1 MDKGIYCLVF
11 KNPGC
16 TVRIGALG
24 EIAFRPGWH
33 CYVGSALG
41 SGGLKRLERHIS
53 LAAQRDKRPKWHV
66 DYLHTSSCFSLVY
79 AVYAVTNDRLECR
92 LASELGYGSGCVPKF
107 GCSDCTCRSHL
118 FYRPADPQDE
128 IHSAF
133 RNLGLIPATKT
144 IMNPGAKDTI

>member
-16 TVRIGALG
+16 TVRVGALG
-24 EIAFRPGWH
+24 EIGFQPGWH

-66 DYLHTSSCFSLVY
+66 DYLHISPCFSLVS
-79 AVYAVTNDRLECR
+79 AVYAITSERLECR
-92 LASELGYGSGCVPKF
+92 LARELGSGDSGVPKF
-107 GCSDCTCRSHL
+107 GSSDCSCASHL
-118 FYRPADPQDE
+118 FYRRCNPHDE
-128 IHSAF
+128 ILSAF
-133 RNLGLIPATKT
+133 RHLRLTPVTKT
-144 IMNPGAKDTI
+144 IMSPSVKDNI

>member
-16 TVRIGALG
+16 TVRVGALG
-24 EIAFRPGWH
+24 EIHFQPGWH

-53 LAAQRDKRPKWHV
+53 LATQQDKRPKWHV

-79 AVYAVTNDRLECR
+79 AVYAVTDERLECR
-92 LASELGYGSGCVPKF
+92 LAHELGEGGVPGF
-107 GCSDCTCRSHL
+107 GCSDCTCTSHL
-118 FYRPADPQDE
+118 FYRKCDPQDE
-128 IHSAF
+128 ILAAF
-133 RNLGLIPATKT
+133 RNLGLIPVTTT
-144 IMNPGAKDTI
+144 IMNPGVKDSI

>member
-16 TVRIGALG
+16 VVRVGALG

-33 CYVGSALG
+33 CYIGSALG

-66 DYLHTSSCFSLVY
+66 DYLPISSCFSLVY
-79 AVYAVTNDRLECR
+79 AVYAVTNERLECQ
-92 LASELGYGSGCVPKF
+92 LAHELDTGGVPKF
-107 GCSDCTCRSHL
+107 GCSDCTCTSHL
-118 FYRPADPQDE
+118 FFRQNNPQEE
-128 IHSAF
+128 IISAF
-133 RNLGLIPATKT
+133 RHLRLIPATKT
-144 IMNPGAKDTI
+144 IMSPGVKDNI

>member
-11 KNPGC
+11 KNPSC

-24 EIAFRPGWH
+24 EIAFEPGWH

-66 DYLHTSSCFSLVY
+66 DYLNMSSCFSLVY
-79 AVYAVTNDRLECR
+79 AIYAVTGKRLECQ
-92 LASELGYGSGCVPKF
+92 LAHELGDDGVPKF
-107 GCSDCTCRSHL
+107 GSSDCDCTSHL
-118 FYRPADPQDE
+118 FYRQSNPQGE
-128 IHSAF
+128 IISAF
-133 RNLGLIPATKT
+133 RHLQLTPTTKT
-144 IMNPGAKDTI
+144 IMNPGVKDTI

>member
-16 TVRIGALG
+16 TVRVGALG
-24 EIAFRPGWH
+24 EIAFQSGWH

-53 LAAQRDKRPKWHV
+53 LAALHDKRPKWHV

-79 AVYAVTNDRLECR
+79 AVYAVTGERLECP
-92 LASELGYGSGCVPKF
+92 LAHELGEGGVPKF
-107 GCSDCTCRSHL
+107 GSSDCTCTSHL
-118 FYRPADPQDE
+118 FYRQCDPQDE
-128 IHSAF
+128 ILAAF
-133 RNLGLIPATKT
+133 RNLGLTPITKT
-144 IMNPGAKDTI
+144 ILNPGVKDTL